1 MGTISKSLS
10 QRVRDLFNK
19 MSLGARL
26 TSILLPLV
34 LIPMLVLAAVSYFR
48 ARDLLRQQ
56 AASQMISAAQ
66 AQVQVL
72 QEWTDISEQRLQLG
86 SQRSA
91 LRAAASELLRLPA
104 SSSSYR
110 AAQSSVRTELEDL
123 RIRQGQIL
131 FSGVLLARSSD
142 GTVLVSTNPDW
153 EDQASPFLTADAIN
167 PISLATY
174 PFYDDPLF
182 APDNLVLISSAPL
195 RASGAQERELLLI
208 GVNRD
213 TRLGTLLEEMQ
224 IFWEQRGVYRVERG
238 RTFVLLAPDIVIELP
253 RYSTEPEA
261 VSGQSH
267 PVFASI
273 GDTTSGTVEYTNKEG
288 ILVLAA
294 YEWIPDW
301 DMGIVTELP
310 QADIFADANALAPF
324 TIAMLVGTS
333 IFSVA
338 IVALV
343 ANRFLLRP
351 LRNLTELAERLSRGD
366 WSFRVPSDRD
376 DEIGALAHSLNTMAD
391 ELNSLYQSLE
401 DRVEERTR
409 QVRTAGEVAR
419 AVISIASLDDLLRRA
434 VELIQQQFKYDYVS
448 ICLIEEDGDFAALHE
463 ATGEIGKALA
473 AEGYIVP
480 VGSASI
486 IGWVT
491 SNNQPRL
498 VTDIQADDQKLRRDL
513 MTDMRSELAV
523 PLQTGGRVLGAM
535 NVQSSKI
542 DAFRPQDVEMLQTLA
557 DQLSAAILNAR
568 LAKISS
574 LAADRARLV
583 SEITSELSGPLE
595 IEEVLEKAARALQR
609 GLGNP
614 EVIIK
619 IHGEETTELYT
630 GTKI

>member
-1 MGTISKSLS
+1 MVSPVTHPQPVDQREVRGSL
-10 QRVRDLFNK
+10 VRRLPFIILPLILIPLI
-19 MSLGARL
+19 SLGVGAFLSSRNL
-26 TSILLPLV
+26 
-34 LIPMLVLAAVSYFR
+34 ME
-48 ARDLLRQQ
+48 DQ
-56 AASQMISAAQ
+56 AASQMTSAAQ

-72 QEWTDISEQRLQLG
+72 QEWTDINEQRLQLG

-91 LRAAASELLRLPA
+91 LREAASELLRRPA

-110 AAQSSVRTELEDL
+110 AAQTSARTELEDI
-123 RIRQGQIL
+123 RIRQGQVL
-131 FSGVLLARSSD
+131 FSDVLLARSSD
-142 GTVLVSTNPDW
+142 GTILVSTNPDW
-153 EDQASPFLTADAIN
+153 EDQASPFLKADAID

-174 PFYDDPLF
+174 PFYNDPLF

-195 RASGAQERELLLI
+195 RASGAQEGELLLI

-224 IFWEQRGVYRVERG
+224 IFWEQRGIYRVERG

-253 RYSTEPEA
+253 RYATELEA
-261 VSGQSH
+261 ISGQSH

-273 GDTTSGTVEYTNKEG
+273 GNTTSGTVEYTNKEG
-288 ILVLAA
+288 DLVLAA

-301 DMGIVTELP
+301 DLGIVTELP
-310 QADIFADANALAPF
+310 QSDIFADANALAPF
-324 TIAMLVGTS
+324 TIAMLAGAS
-333 IFSVA
+333 IFS
-338 IVALV
+338 IVVVGFV
-343 ANRFLLRP
+343 ANRSLLPP
-351 LRNLTELAERLSRGD
+351 LRDLTGLAERLSRGD
-366 WSFRVPSDRD
+366 CSFRVPSDRD

-419 AVISIASLDDLLRRA
+419 AVISIASLDELLRRA

-448 ICLIEEDGDFAALHE
+448 IFLIEEDGDFAALHE

-498 VTDIQADDQKLRRDL
+498 VTDIQADDPKLRRDL
-513 MTDMRSELAV
+513 MKDMRSELAV

-535 NVQSSKI
+535 NVQSSKT

-568 LAKISS
+568 LAKISAI
-574 LAADRARLV
+574 AADRARLV
-583 SEITSELSGPLE
+583 SEVTSELSGSLE

-619 IHGEETTELYT
+619 IHGEETTGLYT
-630 GTKI
+630 GTEV

>member
-1 MGTISKSLS
+1 VVSPVTRSQPTDQREVRGSLA
-10 QRVRDLFNK
+10 RRLPFIILPLILAPLI
-19 MSLGARL
+19 SLGIGAFLSSRTL
-26 TSILLPLV
+26 
-34 LIPMLVLAAVSYFR
+34 ME
-48 ARDLLRQQ
+48 DQ

-72 QEWTDISEQRLQLG
+72 QEWVDINEQRLQLG
-86 SQRSA
+86 GQRTA
-91 LRAAASELLRLPA
+91 LQEAASELLRLPA

-110 AAQSSVRTELEDL
+110 SAQSSARTELEDL
-123 RIRQGQIL
+123 RTRQGQVL

-142 GTVLVSTNPDW
+142 GTVLASTNRDW
-153 EDQASPFLTADAIN
+153 EGQASPFLTADAID
-167 PISLATY
+167 PTALATY
-174 PFYDDPLF
+174 PFYNDPLL
-182 APDNLVLISSAPL
+182 APDNLVLISNAPL
-195 RASGAQERELLLI
+195 RASGTQEGDLLLI

-213 TRLGTLLEEMQ
+213 TRLGSLLEEMQ
-224 IFWEQRGVYRVERG
+224 VFWEQRGVYRVERG

-253 RYSTEPEA
+253 RYATGPEA
-261 VSGQSH
+261 ISGQSH
-267 PVFASI
+267 PVFSSVS
-273 GDTTSGTVEYTNKEG
+273 DTTSGTVEYSNKEG
-288 ILVLAA
+288 DLVLAA

-301 DMGIVTELP
+301 NLGIVTELP
-310 QADIFADANALAPF
+310 QADIFSEVNALAPF
-324 TIAMLVGTS
+324 TIAMIAGAS
-333 IFSVA
+333 ILSIVVVA
-338 IVALV
+338 FV

-351 LRNLTELAERLSRGD
+351 LRNLTELADRLSRGD

-376 DEIGALAHSLNTMAD
+376 DEIGALAHSLNSMAD
-391 ELNSLYQSLE
+391 ELSNLYQSLE

-434 VELIQQQFKYDYVS
+434 VELIKQQFKYDYVS
-448 ICLIEEDGDFAALHE
+448 IFLIEEDGDFAALHE
-463 ATGEIGKALA
+463 ATGEIGKALS

-498 VTDIQADDQKLRRDL
+498 ITDIQADDQKLRRDL
-513 MTDMRSELAV
+513 MAGMRSELAV
-523 PLQTGGRVLGAM
+523 PLQTSGRVLGAM
-535 NVQSSKI
+535 NVQSSKA

-568 LAKISS
+568 LAKISAI
-574 LAADRARLV
+574 AADRARLV
-583 SEITSELSGPLE
+583 SEITSELSGSLE
-595 IEEVLEKAARALQR
+595 IDEVLEKAARALQR

-619 IHGEETTELYT
+619 IHGDEAAEPAT
-630 GTKI
+630 GTEF

>member
-1 MGTISKSLS
+1 MSKTNSMSLL
-10 QRVRDLFNK
+10 RVRKFLSR
-19 MSLGARL
+19 MPLGVRL

-34 LIPMLVLAAVSYFR
+34 LIPMLILAGVSYLR

-86 SQRSA
+86 SQRSS
-91 LRAAASELLRLPA
+91 LRETASELLRLPA

-110 AAQSSVRTELEDL
+110 AAQSNARTELEDL
-123 RIRQGQIL
+123 SVRQGQVI
-131 FSGVLLARSSD
+131 FSDVLLARSSD
-142 GTVLVSTNPDW
+142 GTVLVSTNADW
-153 EDQASPFLTADAIN
+153 EGQASPFLTPAAID
-167 PISLATY
+167 PVSLATY
-174 PFYDDPLF
+174 PFFNDPLF
-182 APDNLVLISSAPL
+182 APDNLVLITSAPL
-195 RASGAQERELLLI
+195 RASGTQEGDLLLI
-208 GVNRD
+208 GINRD

-238 RTFVLLAPDIVIELP
+238 RTFVLLAPDVLIELP
-253 RYSTEPEA
+253 RYATEPTA
-261 VSGQSH
+261 TSGQPH
-267 PVFASI
+267 PVFTSASA
-273 GDTTSGTVEYTNKEG
+273 TTSGTVEYSNNDG
-288 ILVLAA
+288 DLVLAA

-301 DMGIVTELP
+301 DLGIVTELP
-310 QADIFADANALAPF
+310 QADIYAEVNALAPF
-324 TIAMLVGTS
+324 TIAMLAGAS
-333 IFSVA
+333 IFSILVVA
-338 IVALV
+338 FA

-376 DEIGALAHSLNTMAD
+376 DEIGALAHSLNSMAD

-434 VELIQQQFKYDYVS
+434 VELIKQQFNYDYVS
-448 ICLIEEDGDFAALHE
+448 IFLIEDEGDFASLHE

-498 VTDIQADDQKLRRDL
+498 VTDIQAADTSARRDL

-523 PLQTGGRVLGAM
+523 PLQTGGRVLGAI
-535 NVQSSKI
+535 NVQSSRA

-557 DQLSAAILNAR
+557 DQLSAAILNAH
-568 LAKISS
+568 LAKISAI
-574 LAADRARLV
+574 AADRARLV
-583 SEITSELSGPLE
+583 SEITSDLSGSLE
-595 IEEVLEKAARALQR
+595 IEEVLVKAAKALQR

-619 IHGEETTELYT
+619 IHGEETPGLYT
-630 GTKI
+630 GTEI

>member
-1 MGTISKSLS
+1 MVSPVTHPQPVDQLEERGSL
-10 QRVRDLFNK
+10 VRRLPFVILPLILIPLI
-19 MSLGARL
+19 SLGVGAFLSSRN
-26 TSILLPLV
+26 I
-34 LIPMLVLAAVSYFR
+34 MEE
-48 ARDLLRQQ
+48 Q

-91 LRAAASELLRLPA
+91 LRDAASELLRLPA

-110 AAQSSVRTELEDL
+110 AAQASARIELEDI
-123 RIRQGQIL
+123 RIRQGQVL

-142 GTVLVSTNPDW
+142 GAVLVSTNTDW
-153 EDQASPFLTADAIN
+153 EGQDSPFLTADAIN

-174 PFYDDPLF
+174 PFYNDPLF

-195 RASGAQERELLLI
+195 RASGAQEGELLLI
-208 GVNRD
+208 GVNRG
-213 TRLGTLLEEMQ
+213 TRLGILLEEMQ

-238 RTFVLLAPDIVIELP
+238 RTFVLLAPDVIIELS

-267 PVFASI
+267 SVFNSI

-288 ILVLAA
+288 DLVLAA

-301 DMGIVTELP
+301 DLGIVTELP
-310 QADIFADANALAPF
+310 QADIYADANALAPF
-324 TIAMLVGTS
+324 TIAMLAGAS
-333 IFSVA
+333 IFSIA
-338 IVALV
+338 IVAFV

-351 LRNLTELAERLSRGD
+351 LRILTEMAERLSRGD

-376 DEIGALAHSLNTMAD
+376 DEIGALAHSLNSMAD

-401 DRVEERTR
+401 ERVEERTR

-448 ICLIEEDGDFAALHE
+448 IFLIEEDGDFAALHE

-498 VTDIQADDQKLRRDL
+498 VTDIQTEDAKLRRDL
-513 MTDMRSELAV
+513 MKDMRSELAV

-535 NVQSSKI
+535 NVQSSNT

-568 LAKISS
+568 LAKISAI
-574 LAADRARLV
+574 AADRARLV
-583 SEITSELSGPLE
+583 SEVTSELSGSLE

-619 IHGEETTELYT
+619 IHGEETTGQYT
-630 GTKI
+630 GTEV

>member
-1 MGTISKSLS
+1 MVSPVTHPQPTDQSDVRGSL
-10 QRVRDLFNK
+10 VR
-19 MSLGARL
+19 RL
-26 TSILLPLV
+26 PFVILPLILLPLIS
-34 LIPMLVLAAVSYFR
+34 LGIGAFISSRNLME
-48 ARDLLRQQ
+48 DQ
-56 AASQMISAAQ
+56 AASQMTSAAQ

-86 SQRSA
+86 SQRTT
-91 LRAAASELLRLPA
+91 LRESGSELLRLPA

-110 AAQSSVRTELEDL
+110 SAQSSARTELEDL
-123 RIRQGQIL
+123 SVRQGQVL
-131 FSGVLLARSSD
+131 FSDVLLARSAD
-142 GTVLVSTNPDW
+142 GMVLASTNPDW
-153 EDQASPFLTADAIN
+153 EGRTSPFLNADAID
-167 PISLATY
+167 PLALATY
-174 PFYDDPLF
+174 PFYNDPLF
-182 APDNLVLISSAPL
+182 APDNLVLITSAPL
-195 RASGAQERELLLI
+195 RTSGTQEGNLLLV

-238 RTFVLLAPDIVIELP
+238 RTFVLLAPDILIELP
-253 RYSTEPEA
+253 RYATEPETT
-261 VSGQSH
+261 SGQSH
-267 PVFASI
+267 PVFTSVS
-273 GDTTSGTVEYTNKEG
+273 DTTSGTVEYSNKDG
-288 ILVLAA
+288 DLVLAA

-301 DMGIVTELP
+301 GLGIVTELP
-310 QADIFADANALAPF
+310 QADIFAEANALAPF
-324 TIAMLVGTS
+324 TIAMLAGTS
-333 IFSVA
+333 IFSIVVVA
-338 IVALV
+338 FVS
-343 ANRFLLRP
+343 NRFLLSP

-376 DEIGALAHSLNTMAD
+376 DEIGALAHSLNSMAD

-419 AVISIASLDDLLRRA
+419 AVISIATLDDLLRRA

-448 ICLIEEDGDFAALHE
+448 IFLIEDEGDFASLHE
-463 ATGEIGKALA
+463 ATGDFGKALA

-480 VGSASI
+480 VGSGSI

-498 VTDIQADDQKLRRDL
+498 VTDIQAEDTKLRRDL
-513 MTDMRSELAV
+513 MADMRSELAV

-535 NVQSSKI
+535 NVQSSKS

-557 DQLSAAILNAR
+557 DQLSAAILNAH
-568 LAKISS
+568 LAKISVV
-574 LAADRARLV
+574 AADRARLV
-583 SEITSELSGPLE
+583 SEITSDLSGSLE

-619 IHGEETTELYT
+619 IHGEESPGLFSGTEF
-630 GTKI
+630 

>member
-1 MGTISKSLS
+1 
-10 QRVRDLFNK
+10 
-19 MSLGARL
+19 
-26 TSILLPLV
+26 
-34 LIPMLVLAAVSYFR
+34 MLVLAVVSYVR

-72 QEWTDISEQRLQLG
+72 QEWVDINEQRLQLG
-86 SQRSA
+86 GQRTA
-91 LRAAASELLRLPA
+91 LQDAASELLRLPA

-110 AAQSSVRTELEDL
+110 SAQSSARTELEDL
-123 RIRQGQIL
+123 RTRQGQVL

-142 GTVLVSTNPDW
+142 GTVLASTNRDW
-153 EDQASPFLTADAIN
+153 EGQASPFLTADAID
-167 PISLATY
+167 PTALATY
-174 PFYDDPLF
+174 PFYNDPLL
-182 APDNLVLISSAPL
+182 APENLVLISNAPL
-195 RASGAQERELLLI
+195 RASGTQEGDLLLI

-213 TRLGTLLEEMQ
+213 TRLGSLLEEMQ
-224 IFWEQRGVYRVERG
+224 VFWEQRGVYRVERG

-253 RYSTEPEA
+253 RYATGPE
-261 VSGQSH
+261 VISGQSH
-267 PVFASI
+267 PVFSSAS
-273 GDTTSGTVEYTNKEG
+273 DTTSGTAEYSNKEG
-288 ILVLAA
+288 DLVLAA

-301 DMGIVTELP
+301 NLGIVTELP
-310 QADIFADANALAPF
+310 QADIFSEVNALAPF
-324 TIAMLVGTS
+324 TIAMIAGAS
-333 IFSVA
+333 ILSIVVVA
-338 IVALV
+338 FV

-351 LRNLTELAERLSRGD
+351 LRNLTELADRLSRGD

-376 DEIGALAHSLNTMAD
+376 DEIGALAHSLNSMAD
-391 ELNSLYQSLE
+391 ELSNLYQSLE

-434 VELIQQQFKYDYVS
+434 VELIKQQFKYDYVS
-448 ICLIEEDGDFAALHE
+448 IFLIEEDGDFAALHE
-463 ATGEIGKALA
+463 ATGEIGKALS

-498 VTDIQADDQKLRRDL
+498 ITDIQADDQKLRRDL
-513 MTDMRSELAV
+513 MAGMRSELAV
-523 PLQTGGRVLGAM
+523 PLQTSGRVLGAM
-535 NVQSSKI
+535 NVQSSKA

-568 LAKISS
+568 LAKISAI
-574 LAADRARLV
+574 AADRARLV
-583 SEITSELSGPLE
+583 SEITSELSGSLE
-595 IEEVLEKAARALQR
+595 IDEVLEKAARALQR

-619 IHGEETTELYT
+619 IHGDEAAEPAT
-630 GTKI
+630 GTEF

>member
-1 MGTISKSLS
+1 MMETHPQPTEQPEKRGSL
-10 QRVRDLFNK
+10 VRRIPFL
-19 MSLGARL
+19 
-26 TSILLPLV
+26 ILPLIV
-34 LIPMLVLAAVSYFR
+34 IPLIALGVGAFLSSRNLM
-48 ARDLLRQQ
+48 RDQ
-56 AASQMISAAQ
+56 AASQMVSAAQ

-72 QEWTDISEQRLQLG
+72 QEWTDTSEQRLQLG
-86 SQRSA
+86 SQRTA
-91 LRAAASELLRLPA
+91 LREAASDLLRLPT
-104 SSSSYR
+104 SSSNYR
-110 AAQSSVRTELEDL
+110 AALNSARTELEDL
-123 RIRQGQIL
+123 RVRQGQTL

-142 GTVLVSTNPDW
+142 GKVLASTNPDW
-153 EDQASPFLTADAIN
+153 EGQASPSLTIDAID
-167 PISLATY
+167 PLALATY

-195 RASGAQERELLLI
+195 RASGAQEGDLLLI
-208 GVNRD
+208 GVNSD
-213 TRLGTLLEEMQ
+213 TRLGSLLEEMQ
-224 IFWEQRGVYRVERG
+224 VFWEQRGIYRVERG
-238 RTFVLLAPDIVIELP
+238 RTFVLLAPDVIIELP
-253 RYSTEPEA
+253 RYATEPEV

-267 PVFASI
+267 PVFTSAV
-273 GDTTSGTVEYTNKEG
+273 DTPSGTVEYTNKEDD
-288 ILVLAA
+288 LVFAA

-301 DMGIVTELP
+301 DLGIVTELP
-310 QADIFADANALAPF
+310 QSDIFADANALAPF
-324 TIAMLVGTS
+324 TIAMIVGAA
-333 IFSVA
+333 IFSIVFVA
-338 IVALV
+338 FV

-351 LRNLTELAERLSRGD
+351 LLNLTEFAERLSRGD

-376 DEIGALAHSLNTMAD
+376 DEIGALAYSLNSMAD

-434 VELIQQQFKYDYVS
+434 VDLIQQQFNYDYVS
-448 ICLIEEDGDFAALHE
+448 IFLIEEDGDFAALHE

-491 SNNQPRL
+491 SNNQMRL
-498 VTDIQADDQKLRRDL
+498 VTDIQAEDTKLRRDL

-523 PLQTGGRVLGAM
+523 PLQTSGRVLGAM
-535 NVQSSKI
+535 NVQSSNS
-542 DAFRPQDVEMLQTLA
+542 DEFRPQDVEMLQTLA

-568 LAKISS
+568 LAKISAI
-574 LAADRARLV
+574 AADRARLV
-583 SEITSELSGPLE
+583 SEITSELSGSLE
-595 IEEVLEKAARALQR
+595 IEDVLEKAARALQR

-619 IHGEETTELYT
+619 IHDQETTGPYT
-630 GTKI
+630 GPEI

>member
-1 MGTISKSLS
+1 MVSPVTRSQPTDQREVRGSLA
-10 QRVRDLFNK
+10 RRLPFIILPLILAPLI
-19 MSLGARL
+19 SLGIGAFLSSRTL
-26 TSILLPLV
+26 
-34 LIPMLVLAAVSYFR
+34 ME
-48 ARDLLRQQ
+48 DQ

-72 QEWTDISEQRLQLG
+72 QEWVDINEQRLQLG
-86 SQRSA
+86 GQRTA
-91 LRAAASELLRLPA
+91 LQEAASELLRLPA

-110 AAQSSVRTELEDL
+110 SAQSSARTELEDL
-123 RIRQGQIL
+123 RTRQGQVL

-142 GTVLVSTNPDW
+142 GTVLASTNRDW
-153 EDQASPFLTADAIN
+153 EGQASPFLTADAID
-167 PISLATY
+167 PTALATY
-174 PFYDDPLF
+174 PFYNDPLL
-182 APDNLVLISSAPL
+182 APENLVLISNAPL
-195 RASGAQERELLLI
+195 RASGTQEGDLLLI

-213 TRLGTLLEEMQ
+213 TRLGSLLEEMQ
-224 IFWEQRGVYRVERG
+224 VFWEQRGVYRVERG

-253 RYSTEPEA
+253 RYATGPEA
-261 VSGQSH
+261 ISGQSH
-267 PVFASI
+267 PVFSSAS
-273 GDTTSGTVEYTNKEG
+273 DTTSGTAEYSNKEG
-288 ILVLAA
+288 DLVLAA

-301 DMGIVTELP
+301 NLGIVTELP
-310 QADIFADANALAPF
+310 QADIFSEVNALAPF
-324 TIAMLVGTS
+324 TIAMIAGAS
-333 IFSVA
+333 ILSIVVVA
-338 IVALV
+338 FV

-351 LRNLTELAERLSRGD
+351 LRNLTELADRLSRGD

-376 DEIGALAHSLNTMAD
+376 DEIGALAHSLNSMAD
-391 ELNSLYQSLE
+391 ELSNLYQSLE

-434 VELIQQQFKYDYVS
+434 VELIKQQFKYDYVS
-448 ICLIEEDGDFAALHE
+448 IFLIEEDGDFAALHE
-463 ATGEIGKALA
+463 ATGEIGKALS

-498 VTDIQADDQKLRRDL
+498 ITDIQADDQKLRRDL
-513 MTDMRSELAV
+513 MAGMRSELAV
-523 PLQTGGRVLGAM
+523 PLQTSGRVLGAM
-535 NVQSSKI
+535 NVQSSKA

-568 LAKISS
+568 LAKISAI
-574 LAADRARLV
+574 AADRARLV
-583 SEITSELSGPLE
+583 SEITSELSGSLE
-595 IEEVLEKAARALQR
+595 IDEVLEKAARALQR

-619 IHGEETTELYT
+619 VHGDEAAEPAT
-630 GTKI
+630 GTEF

>member
-1 MGTISKSLS
+1 MVSPVTHPQPVDQREVRGSL
-10 QRVRDLFNK
+10 VRRLPFIILPLILIPLI
-19 MSLGARL
+19 SLGVGAFLSSRNL
-26 TSILLPLV
+26 
-34 LIPMLVLAAVSYFR
+34 MEE
-48 ARDLLRQQ
+48 Q
-56 AASQMISAAQ
+56 AASQMTSAAQ

-72 QEWTDISEQRLQLG
+72 QEWTDINEQRLQLG

-91 LRAAASELLRLPA
+91 LREAASELLRRPA

-110 AAQSSVRTELEDL
+110 AAQTSARTELEDI
-123 RIRQGQIL
+123 RIRQGQVL

-142 GTVLVSTNPDW
+142 GTILVSTNPDW
-153 EDQASPFLTADAIN
+153 EDQASPFLKADAID

-174 PFYDDPLF
+174 PFYNDPLF
-182 APDNLVLISSAPL
+182 APGNLVLISSAPL
-195 RASGAQERELLLI
+195 RASGAQEGELLLI

-224 IFWEQRGVYRVERG
+224 IFWEQRGIYRVERG

-253 RYSTEPEA
+253 RYATELEA
-261 VSGQSH
+261 ISGQSH

-273 GDTTSGTVEYTNKEG
+273 GDAASGTVEYTNKEG
-288 ILVLAA
+288 DLVLAA

-301 DMGIVTELP
+301 DLGIVTELP
-310 QADIFADANALAPF
+310 QSDIFADANALAPF
-324 TIAMLVGTS
+324 TIAMLAGAS
-333 IFSVA
+333 IFS
-338 IVALV
+338 IVIVGFV

-351 LRNLTELAERLSRGD
+351 LRDLTELAERLSRGD

-419 AVISIASLDDLLRRA
+419 AVISIASLDELLRRA

-448 ICLIEEDGDFAALHE
+448 IFLIEEDGDFAALHE

-498 VTDIQADDQKLRRDL
+498 VTDIQADDPKLRRDL
-513 MTDMRSELAV
+513 MKDMRSELAV

-535 NVQSSKI
+535 NVQSSKT

-568 LAKISS
+568 LAKTSAI
-574 LAADRARLV
+574 AADRARLV
-583 SEITSELSGPLE
+583 SEVTSELSGSLE

-619 IHGEETTELYT
+619 IHGEETTGLYT
-630 GTKI
+630 GTEV

>member
-1 MGTISKSLS
+1 MVSPVTHPQPVDQREVRGSL
-10 QRVRDLFNK
+10 VRRLPFIILPLILIPLI
-19 MSLGARL
+19 SLGVGAFLSSRNL
-26 TSILLPLV
+26 
-34 LIPMLVLAAVSYFR
+34 ME
-48 ARDLLRQQ
+48 DQ
-56 AASQMISAAQ
+56 AASQMTSAAQ

-72 QEWTDISEQRLQLG
+72 QEWTDINEQRLQLG

-91 LRAAASELLRLPA
+91 LREAASELLRRPA

-110 AAQSSVRTELEDL
+110 AAQTSARTELEDI
-123 RIRQGQIL
+123 RIRQGQVL

-153 EDQASPFLTADAIN
+153 EGQASPFLTADAID

-174 PFYDDPLF
+174 PFYNDPLF
-182 APDNLVLISSAPL
+182 APGNLVLISSAPL
-195 RASGAQERELLLI
+195 RASGAQEGELLLI

-224 IFWEQRGVYRVERG
+224 IFWEQRGIYRVERG

-253 RYSTEPEA
+253 RYATELEA
-261 VSGQSH
+261 ISGQSH

-273 GDTTSGTVEYTNKEG
+273 GNTTSGTVEYTNKEG
-288 ILVLAA
+288 DLVLAA

-301 DMGIVTELP
+301 DLGIVTELP
-310 QADIFADANALAPF
+310 QSDIFADANALAPF
-324 TIAMLVGTS
+324 TIAMLAGAS
-333 IFSVA
+333 IFS
-338 IVALV
+338 IVIVGFV

-351 LRNLTELAERLSRGD
+351 LRDLTELAERLSRGD

-419 AVISIASLDDLLRRA
+419 AVISIASLDELLRRA

-448 ICLIEEDGDFAALHE
+448 IFLIEEDGDFAALHE

-498 VTDIQADDQKLRRDL
+498 VTDIQADDPKLRRDL
-513 MTDMRSELAV
+513 MKDMHSELAV

-535 NVQSSKI
+535 NVQSSKT

-568 LAKISS
+568 LAKISAI
-574 LAADRARLV
+574 AADRARLV
-583 SEITSELSGPLE
+583 SEVTSELSGSLE

-619 IHGEETTELYT
+619 IHGEETTGLYT
-630 GTKI
+630 GTEV

>member
-1 MGTISKSLS
+1 MVSPVTHPQPVDQREVRGSLI
-10 QRVRDLFNK
+10 RRLPFVILPLILIPLI
-19 MSLGARL
+19 SLGVGAFLSSRNL
-26 TSILLPLV
+26 
-34 LIPMLVLAAVSYFR
+34 ME
-48 ARDLLRQQ
+48 DQ
-56 AASQMISAAQ
+56 AASQMVSAAQ

-72 QEWTDISEQRLQLG
+72 QEWTDINEQRLQLG
-86 SQRSA
+86 SQRTA
-91 LRAAASELLRLPA
+91 LREAASELLRLPT

-110 AAQSSVRTELEDL
+110 SAQTSARSELEDL
-123 RIRQGQIL
+123 RIRQGQVL
-131 FSGVLLARSSD
+131 FSGMLLARSSD
-142 GTVLVSTNPDW
+142 GTVLVSTNPEW
-153 EDQASPFLTADAIN
+153 EGLASPFLTPDAID
-167 PISLATY
+167 PISLATH
-174 PFYDDPLF
+174 PFYNDPLF

-195 RASGAQERELLLI
+195 QASGAQEGDLLLI
-208 GVNRD
+208 GVNSD
-213 TRLGTLLEEMQ
+213 TRLGILLEEMQ
-224 IFWEQRGVYRVERG
+224 VFWEQRGIYRVERG

-253 RYSTEPEA
+253 RYATEPEA
-261 VSGQSH
+261 ISGQSH
-267 PVFASI
+267 PVFTSVS
-273 GDTTSGTVEYTNKEG
+273 DTTSGTIEYSNEEG
-288 ILVLAA
+288 DLVLAA

-301 DMGIVTELP
+301 NLGIVTELP
-310 QADIFADANALAPF
+310 QAYIFSEANALAPF
-324 TIAMLVGTS
+324 TIAMITGASLLSIVIVG
-333 IFSVA
+333 F
-338 IVALV
+338 V

-391 ELNSLYQSLE
+391 ELNNLYQSLE

-448 ICLIEEDGDFAALHE
+448 IFLIEEDGDFAALHE

-491 SNNQPRL
+491 NNNQPRL
-498 VTDIQADDQKLRRDL
+498 VTDIQVDDPKLRRDL
-513 MTDMRSELAV
+513 MKDMRSELAV

-542 DAFRPQDVEMLQTLA
+542 DAFRPQDLEMLQTLA

-568 LAKISS
+568 LAKISAI
-574 LAADRARLV
+574 AADRARLV
-583 SEITSELSGPLE
+583 SEVTSELSGSLE

-619 IHGEETTELYT
+619 IHGEETTGLYT
-630 GTKI
+630 GTEV

>member
-1 MGTISKSLS
+1 MVSPVTHPEPVDQREVRGSLI
-10 QRVRDLFNK
+10 RRLPFIILPLILIPLI
-19 MSLGARL
+19 SLGIGAFLSSRNL
-26 TSILLPLV
+26 
-34 LIPMLVLAAVSYFR
+34 ME
-48 ARDLLRQQ
+48 DQ
-56 AASQMISAAQ
+56 AASQMVSAAQ

-72 QEWTDISEQRLQLG
+72 QEWTDINEQRLQLG
-86 SQRSA
+86 SQRTA
-91 LRAAASELLRLPA
+91 LREAASELLRLPT

-110 AAQSSVRTELEDL
+110 SAQTSARSELEDL
-123 RIRQGQIL
+123 RIRQGQVL
-131 FSGVLLARSSD
+131 FSGMLLARSSD
-142 GTVLVSTNPDW
+142 GTVLVSTNPEW
-153 EDQASPFLTADAIN
+153 EGLASPFLTPDAID
-167 PISLATY
+167 PISLATH
-174 PFYDDPLF
+174 PFYNDPLF

-195 RASGAQERELLLI
+195 QASGAQEGDLLLI
-208 GVNRD
+208 GVNSD
-213 TRLGTLLEEMQ
+213 TRLGILLEEMQ
-224 IFWEQRGVYRVERG
+224 VFWEQRGIYRVERG

-253 RYSTEPEA
+253 RYATEPEA
-261 VSGQSH
+261 ISGQSH
-267 PVFASI
+267 PVFTSVS
-273 GDTTSGTVEYTNKEG
+273 DTTSGTIEYSNEEG
-288 ILVLAA
+288 DLVLAA

-301 DMGIVTELP
+301 NLGIVTELP
-310 QADIFADANALAPF
+310 QAYIFSEANALAPF
-324 TIAMLVGTS
+324 TIAMITGASLLSIVIVG
-333 IFSVA
+333 F
-338 IVALV
+338 V

-391 ELNSLYQSLE
+391 ELNNLYQSLE

-448 ICLIEEDGDFAALHE
+448 IFLIEEDGDFAALHE

-491 SNNQPRL
+491 NNNQPRL
-498 VTDIQADDQKLRRDL
+498 VTDIQVDDPKLRRDL
-513 MTDMRSELAV
+513 MKDMRSELAV

-542 DAFRPQDVEMLQTLA
+542 DAFRPQDLEMLQTLA

-568 LAKISS
+568 LAKISAI
-574 LAADRARLV
+574 AADRARLV
-583 SEITSELSGPLE
+583 SEVTSELSGSLE

-619 IHGEETTELYT
+619 IHGEETTGLYT
-630 GTKI
+630 GTEV

>member
-1 MGTISKSLS
+1 MVSPVTRSQPTDQREVRGSLA
-10 QRVRDLFNK
+10 RRLPFIILPLILAPLI
-19 MSLGARL
+19 SLGIGAFLSSRTL
-26 TSILLPLV
+26 
-34 LIPMLVLAAVSYFR
+34 ME
-48 ARDLLRQQ
+48 DQ

-72 QEWTDISEQRLQLG
+72 QEWVDINEQRLQLG
-86 SQRSA
+86 GQRTA
-91 LRAAASELLRLPA
+91 LQEAASELLRLPA

-110 AAQSSVRTELEDL
+110 SAQSSARTELEDL
-123 RIRQGQIL
+123 RTRQGQVL

-142 GTVLVSTNPDW
+142 GTVLASTNRDW
-153 EDQASPFLTADAIN
+153 EGQASPFLTADAID
-167 PISLATY
+167 PTALATY
-174 PFYDDPLF
+174 PFYNDPLL
-182 APDNLVLISSAPL
+182 APENLVLISNAPL
-195 RASGAQERELLLI
+195 RASGTQEGNLLLI

-213 TRLGTLLEEMQ
+213 TRLGSLLEEMQ
-224 IFWEQRGVYRVERG
+224 VFWEQRGVYRVERG

-253 RYSTEPEA
+253 RYATGPE
-261 VSGQSH
+261 VISGQSH
-267 PVFASI
+267 PVFSSAS
-273 GDTTSGTVEYTNKEG
+273 DTTSGTAEYSNKEG
-288 ILVLAA
+288 DLVLAA

-301 DMGIVTELP
+301 NLGIVTELP
-310 QADIFADANALAPF
+310 QADIFSEVNALAPF
-324 TIAMLVGTS
+324 TIAMIAGAS
-333 IFSVA
+333 ILSIVVVA
-338 IVALV
+338 FV

-351 LRNLTELAERLSRGD
+351 LRNLTELADRLSRGD

-376 DEIGALAHSLNTMAD
+376 DEIGALAHSLNSMAD
-391 ELNSLYQSLE
+391 ELSNLYQSLE

-434 VELIQQQFKYDYVS
+434 VELIKQQFKYDYVS
-448 ICLIEEDGDFAALHE
+448 IFLIEEDGDFAALHE
-463 ATGEIGKALA
+463 ATGEIGKALS

-498 VTDIQADDQKLRRDL
+498 ITDIQADDQKLRRDL
-513 MTDMRSELAV
+513 MAGMRSELAV
-523 PLQTGGRVLGAM
+523 PLQTSGRVLGAM
-535 NVQSSKI
+535 NVQSSKA

-568 LAKISS
+568 LAKISAI
-574 LAADRARLV
+574 AADRARLV
-583 SEITSELSGPLE
+583 SEITSELSGSLE
-595 IEEVLEKAARALQR
+595 IDEVLEKAARALQR

-619 IHGEETTELYT
+619 VHGDEAAEPAT
-630 GTKI
+630 GTEF

>member
-1 MGTISKSLS
+1 VVSPVTHPQPVDQREVRGSL
-10 QRVRDLFNK
+10 VRRLPFIILPLILIPLI
-19 MSLGARL
+19 SLGVGAFLSSRNL
-26 TSILLPLV
+26 
-34 LIPMLVLAAVSYFR
+34 MEE
-48 ARDLLRQQ
+48 Q
-56 AASQMISAAQ
+56 AASQMTSAAQ

-72 QEWTDISEQRLQLG
+72 QEWTDINEQRLQLG

-91 LRAAASELLRLPA
+91 LREAASELLRRPA

-110 AAQSSVRTELEDL
+110 AAQTSARTELEDI
-123 RIRQGQIL
+123 RIRQGQVL

-142 GTVLVSTNPDW
+142 GTILVSTNPDW
-153 EDQASPFLTADAIN
+153 EDQASPFLKADAID

-174 PFYDDPLF
+174 PFYNDPLF
-182 APDNLVLISSAPL
+182 APGNLVLISSAPL
-195 RASGAQERELLLI
+195 RASGAQEGELLLI

-224 IFWEQRGVYRVERG
+224 IFWEQRGIYRVERG

-253 RYSTEPEA
+253 RYATELEA
-261 VSGQSH
+261 ISGQSH

-273 GDTTSGTVEYTNKEG
+273 GDAASGTVEYTNKEG
-288 ILVLAA
+288 DLVLAA

-301 DMGIVTELP
+301 DLGIVTELP
-310 QADIFADANALAPF
+310 QSDIFADANALAPF
-324 TIAMLVGTS
+324 TIAMLAGAS
-333 IFSVA
+333 IFS
-338 IVALV
+338 IVIVGFV

-351 LRNLTELAERLSRGD
+351 LRDLTELAERLSRGD

-419 AVISIASLDDLLRRA
+419 AVISIASLDELLRRA

-448 ICLIEEDGDFAALHE
+448 IFLIEEDGDFAALHE

-498 VTDIQADDQKLRRDL
+498 VTDIQADDPKLRRDL
-513 MTDMRSELAV
+513 MKDMRSELAV

-535 NVQSSKI
+535 NVQSSKT

-568 LAKISS
+568 LAKTSAI
-574 LAADRARLV
+574 AADRARLV
-583 SEITSELSGPLE
+583 SEVTSELSGSLE

-619 IHGEETTELYT
+619 IHGEETTGLYT
-630 GTKI
+630 GTEV

>member
-1 MGTISKSLS
+1 MVSPVTRSQPTDQREVRGSLA
-10 QRVRDLFNK
+10 RRLPFIILPLILAPLI
-19 MSLGARL
+19 SLGIGAFLSSRTL
-26 TSILLPLV
+26 
-34 LIPMLVLAAVSYFR
+34 ME
-48 ARDLLRQQ
+48 DQ

-72 QEWTDISEQRLQLG
+72 QEWVDINEQRLQLG
-86 SQRSA
+86 GQRTA
-91 LRAAASELLRLPA
+91 LQEAASELLRLPA

-110 AAQSSVRTELEDL
+110 SAQSSARTELEDL
-123 RIRQGQIL
+123 RTRQGQVL

-142 GTVLVSTNPDW
+142 GTVLASTNRDW
-153 EDQASPFLTADAIN
+153 EDQASPFLTADAID
-167 PISLATY
+167 PTALATY
-174 PFYDDPLF
+174 PFYNDPLL
-182 APDNLVLISSAPL
+182 APDNLVLISNAPL
-195 RASGAQERELLLI
+195 RASGTQEGDLLLI

-213 TRLGTLLEEMQ
+213 TRLGSLLEEMQ
-224 IFWEQRGVYRVERG
+224 VFWEQRGVYRVERG

-253 RYSTEPEA
+253 RYATGPEA
-261 VSGQSH
+261 ISGQSH
-267 PVFASI
+267 PVFSSVS
-273 GDTTSGTVEYTNKEG
+273 DTTSGTVEYSNKEG
-288 ILVLAA
+288 DLVLAA

-301 DMGIVTELP
+301 NLGIVTELP
-310 QADIFADANALAPF
+310 QADIFSEVNALAPF
-324 TIAMLVGTS
+324 TIAMIAGAS
-333 IFSVA
+333 ILSIVVVA
-338 IVALV
+338 FV

-351 LRNLTELAERLSRGD
+351 LRNLTELADRLSRGD

-376 DEIGALAHSLNTMAD
+376 DEIGALAHSLNSMAD
-391 ELNSLYQSLE
+391 ELSNLYQSLE

-434 VELIQQQFKYDYVS
+434 VELIKQQFKYDYVS
-448 ICLIEEDGDFAALHE
+448 IFLIEEDGDFAALHE
-463 ATGEIGKALA
+463 ATGEIGKALS

-498 VTDIQADDQKLRRDL
+498 ITDIQADDQKLRRDL
-513 MTDMRSELAV
+513 MAGMRSELAV
-523 PLQTGGRVLGAM
+523 PLQTSGRVLGAM
-535 NVQSSKI
+535 NVQSSKA

-568 LAKISS
+568 LAKISAI
-574 LAADRARLV
+574 AADRARLV
-583 SEITSELSGPLE
+583 SEITSELSGSLE
-595 IEEVLEKAARALQR
+595 IDEVLEKAARALQR

-619 IHGEETTELYT
+619 IHGDEAAEPAT
-630 GTKI
+630 GTEF

>member
-1 MGTISKSLS
+1 MRRLPFVILP
-10 QRVRDLFNK
+10 LILIPL
-19 MSLGARL
+19 MSLGIGAFLSSRNL
-26 TSILLPLV
+26 
-34 LIPMLVLAAVSYFR
+34 ME
-48 ARDLLRQQ
+48 DQ
-56 AASQMISAAQ
+56 AASQMVSAAQ

-86 SQRSA
+86 SQRTT
-91 LRAAASELLRLPA
+91 LRDAASELLRLPA

-110 AAQSSVRTELEDL
+110 AAQSSARTELEDL
-123 RIRQGQIL
+123 RVRQGQVL
-131 FSGVLLARSSD
+131 FSDVLLARSSD
-142 GTVLVSTNPDW
+142 GTVLASTNPDW
-153 EDQASPFLTADAIN
+153 EGQASPFLTPDAVD
-167 PISLATY
+167 PSSLATY
-174 PFYDDPLF
+174 PFYNDPLF

-195 RASGAQERELLLI
+195 RASGAQEGDLLLI

-213 TRLGTLLEEMQ
+213 TRLGILLEEMQ

-238 RTFVLLAPDIVIELP
+238 RTFVLLTPDVVIELP
-253 RYSTEPEA
+253 RYATEPEA
-261 VSGQSH
+261 ISGQSH
-267 PVFASI
+267 PVFTSAGVSP
-273 GDTTSGTVEYTNKEG
+273 SGTVEYTNNEG
-288 ILVLAA
+288 DLVLAA
-294 YEWIPDW
+294 YEWIPGW
-301 DMGIVTELP
+301 DLSIVTELP
-310 QADIFADANALAPF
+310 QADIFAEANALAPF
-324 TIAMLVGTS
+324 TIAMLVGAS
-333 IFSVA
+333 IFSIVVVA
-338 IVALV
+338 FV

-351 LRNLTELAERLSRGD
+351 LRNLTEMAERLSRGD

-376 DEIGALAHSLNTMAD
+376 DEIGALAHSLNSMAD

-448 ICLIEEDGDFAALHE
+448 IFLIEDEGDFAALHE
-463 ATGEIGKALA
+463 ATGEIGRALA

-480 VGSASI
+480 VGSSSI

-498 VTDIQADDQKLRRDL
+498 VTDIQVEDPNLRRDL
-513 MTDMRSELAV
+513 MSGMHSELAV

-535 NVQSSKI
+535 NVQSSMT

-568 LAKISS
+568 LAKISMM
-574 LAADRARLV
+574 AADRARLV
-583 SEITSELSGPLE
+583 SEITSELSGSLE

-619 IHGEETTELYT
+619 IHGDETPGLYSGTE
-630 GTKI
+630 I

>member
-1 MGTISKSLS
+1 MVSPVTHPQSTEQREERGSLI
-10 QRVRDLFNK
+10 RRIPFL
-19 MSLGARL
+19 
-26 TSILLPLV
+26 ILPLI
-34 LIPMLVLAAVSYFR
+34 LIPLFALGIGAFLSSRNLM
-48 ARDLLRQQ
+48 RDQ
-56 AASQMISAAQ
+56 AASQMSSAAQ

-72 QEWTDISEQRLQLG
+72 QEWTDTTEQRLQLG
-86 SQRSA
+86 SQRTALREAASA
-91 LRAAASELLRLPA
+91 LFRFPA
-104 SSSSYR
+104 SSSNYR
-110 AAQSSVRTELEDL
+110 TAQNSARTELDDL
-123 RIRQGQIL
+123 RVRQGQTL

-142 GTVLVSTNPDW
+142 GKVLASTNPDW
-153 EDQASPFLTADAIN
+153 EGQTSPFLTVDTIDPLA
-167 PISLATY
+167 LATY

-195 RASGAQERELLLI
+195 RASGAQEGDLLLI
-208 GVNRD
+208 GINSG
-213 TRLGTLLEEMQ
+213 TRLGSLLEEMQ
-224 IFWEQRGVYRVERG
+224 VFWEQRGIYRVERG
-238 RTFVLLAPDIVIELP
+238 CTFVLLAPDILIELP

-267 PVFASI
+267 PVFTSAV
-273 GDTTSGTVEYTNKEG
+273 DTPSGTVEYTNKEDD
-288 ILVLAA
+288 LVLAA
-294 YEWIPDW
+294 YEWLPDW
-301 DMGIVTELP
+301 DLGIVTELP
-310 QADIFADANALAPF
+310 QSDIFAEVNALAPF
-324 TIAMLVGTS
+324 TIAMIVGAS
-333 IFSVA
+333 IFSIAVVA
-338 IVALV
+338 FV

-351 LRNLTELAERLSRGD
+351 LINLTELAERLSRGD

-376 DEIGALAHSLNTMAD
+376 DEIGALAYSLNSMAD

-448 ICLIEEDGDFAALHE
+448 IFLIEEDGDFAALHE

-491 SNNQPRL
+491 SNNQMRL
-498 VTDIQADDQKLRRDL
+498 VTDIQTDDTKLRRDL

-523 PLQTGGRVLGAM
+523 PLQTSGRVLGAM
-535 NVQSSKI
+535 NVQSSNS
-542 DAFRPQDVEMLQTLA
+542 DEFRPQDVEMLQTLA

-568 LAKISS
+568 LAKISAI
-574 LAADRARLV
+574 AADRARLV
-583 SEITSELSGPLE
+583 SEITSELSGSLE
-595 IEEVLEKAARALQR
+595 IEDVLEKAARALQR

-619 IHGEETTELYT
+619 IHGEDTVGPYT
-630 GTKI
+630 DPEI